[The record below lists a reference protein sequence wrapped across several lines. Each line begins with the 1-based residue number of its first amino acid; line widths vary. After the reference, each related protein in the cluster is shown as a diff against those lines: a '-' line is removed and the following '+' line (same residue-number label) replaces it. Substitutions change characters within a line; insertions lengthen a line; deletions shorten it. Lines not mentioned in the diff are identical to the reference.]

1 MAVKRGLR
9 QRVALGIAVLS
20 LLIVSAHS
28 VALYLITEDQEET
41 RIDEVVLAEM
51 ESLLA
56 RHRENPAAAALRS
69 RNLASY
75 VVRGPGEREGLP
87 VYLRDLP
94 VGMHEVY
101 NADREW
107 HVAVRAV
114 GDARFY
120 VAYDVAY
127 HEERLKEFRWL
138 LVFGLMIT
146 GVAAIALGYALAGL
160 LTRPVTDLAQR
171 VSRLEAGP
179 AVPLAERYAEE
190 EVRRLGQAFDDYSA
204 RMAQFIAREQEF
216 TANVSHELRTP
227 LTAIRTGC
235 ELLLADAGISA
246 EAHRR
251 IERIQRGAEQ
261 MRDLIESLL
270 LLARSRQSREAEQ
283 IGLRECVDDAAE
295 SLHEMATA
303 QAVELR
309 NEIAPDAGM
318 RADRAALQ
326 VVLANLLRNAV
337 ANTQAGRVT
346 VRMRDD
352 ALEIEDTGCGIAA
365 DDLPHVFDRFYRGR
379 KSPPHAGHGLGLAI
393 VRQICDQ
400 HGWQL
405 ALASEPDRG
414 TRATLRLSGQPGSS
428 PKEVRPSA
436 APRLDDK
443 LTLT

>member
-28 VALYLITEDQEET
+28 VALYVITEDQEET
-41 RIDEVVLAEM
+41 RIDEVVIAEM

-56 RHRENPAAAALRS
+56 RYRENPAAPPLRS

-75 VVRGPGEREGLP
+75 IVDGPAERDALP

-94 VGMHEVY
+94 IGMHEVY
-101 NADREW
+101 NLDREW
-107 HVAVRAV
+107 HVAVRAT

-127 HEERLKEFRWL
+127 HEERLNQFRWL
-138 LVFGLMIT
+138 LVFGVVIT
-146 GVAAIALGYALAGL
+146 AAAAVALGYALAGL
-160 LTRPVTDLAQR
+160 LTRPVSDLAQR

-179 AVPLAERYAEE
+179 AAPLAARYEEE
-190 EVRRLGQAFDDYSA
+190 EVRRLAQAFDEYSA

-235 ELLLADAGISA
+235 ELLLADAGTSA
-246 EAHRR
+246 AARRR

-261 MRDLIESLL
+261 MRELIESLL
-270 LLARSRQSREAEQ
+270 LLARSRQLREAET
-283 IGLRECVDDAAE
+283 IALRECVDDATE
-295 SLHEMATA
+295 PLRDMAAA

-309 NEIAPDAGM
+309 NEVAPDASVC
-318 RADRAALQ
+318 ADRAALQ

-337 ANTQAGRVT
+337 ASTQAGQVM

-352 ALEIEDTGCGIAA
+352 AIEIEDTGCGIAA
-365 DDLPHVFDRFYRGR
+365 EDLPHVFDRFYRGR
-379 KSPPHAGHGLGLAI
+379 KSPPREGHGLGLAI
-393 VRQICDQ
+393 VKQICDQ
-400 HGWQL
+400 NGWQL
-405 ALASEPDRG
+405 ALASEPNRG
-414 TRATLRLSGQPGSS
+414 TRATLRLSG
-428 PKEVRPSA
+428 
-436 APRLDDK
+436 
-443 LTLT
+443 